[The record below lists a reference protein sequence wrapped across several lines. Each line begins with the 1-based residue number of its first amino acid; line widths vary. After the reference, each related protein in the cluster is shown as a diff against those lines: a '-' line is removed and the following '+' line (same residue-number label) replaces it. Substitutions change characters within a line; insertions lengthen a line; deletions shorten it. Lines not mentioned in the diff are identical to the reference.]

1 MNQKELVTTIANLTV
16 QPRWAVLE
24 VLDCAAEI
32 IFDTLANGDEAVSF
46 PKLGTFKPQ
55 RRAQRR
61 MVLPNGQERVIVG
74 KLVAKFVPGKSFRQ
88 YVNGEI

>member
-1 MNQKELVTTIANLTV
+1 MNQKELVATIANLTRLPNMAV
-16 QPRWAVLE
+16 RAVLE
-24 VLDCAAEI
+24 CASEVI
-32 IFDTLANGDEAVSF
+32 SDTLANGDEAVSF
-46 PKLGTFKPQ
+46 PQLGTFKPK

-74 KLVAKFVPGKSFRQ
+74 KRVAKFVPGKSFRQ